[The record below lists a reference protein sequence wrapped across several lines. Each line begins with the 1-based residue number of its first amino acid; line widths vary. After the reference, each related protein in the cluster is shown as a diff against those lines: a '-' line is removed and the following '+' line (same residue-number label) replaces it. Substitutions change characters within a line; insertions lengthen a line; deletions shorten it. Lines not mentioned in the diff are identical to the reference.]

1 MRAPMNGR
9 SKTTPGGFGLRAG
22 KRPQARPTRA
32 CRRREARMAA
42 AAIELQA
49 AVHAALSADAALTAR
64 LGGARIYDHAP
75 ANVPFPYV
83 TFGRT
88 SVYDWSTGTENGTE
102 QLFSLHVWSKARGKA
117 EALEI
122 MELIKPRLAAQP
134 VPLAEG
140 RLVLMRHDFAEV
152 RYDDDLAL
160 YRGVMRFRA
169 LIEAAG

>member
-1 MRAPMNGR
+1 MHAPMNVC
-9 SKTTPGGFGLRAG
+9 STITPGGFEPRDAKGA
-22 KRPQARPTRA
+22 QARPART
-32 CRRREARMAA
+32 CIRREARVAA

-49 AVHAALSADAALTAR
+49 AVHAALSANAALTTR
-64 LGGARIYDHAP
+64 LGGPRIYDHAP

-88 SVYDWSTGTENGTE
+88 SVYDWSTGTESGTE

-117 EALEI
+117 ETLEI
-122 MELIKPRLAAQP
+122 MDLIGPVLAAQP

-140 RLVLMRHDFAEV
+140 QLVLIRLDFAEV

-160 YRGVMRFRA
+160 YRGVLRFRA

>member
-1 MRAPMNGR
+1 MHAPMNVC
-9 SKTTPGGFGLRAG
+9 STITPGGFEPRDAKGA
-22 KRPQARPTRA
+22 QARPART
-32 CRRREARMAA
+32 CIRREARVAA

-49 AVHAALSADAALTAR
+49 AVHAALSANAALTTR
-64 LGGARIYDHAP
+64 LGGPRIYDHAP

-88 SVYDWSTGTENGTE
+88 SVYDWSTGTESGTE

-117 EALEI
+117 ETLEI
-122 MELIKPRLAAQP
+122 MDLIGPVLAAQP

-140 RLVLMRHDFAEV
+140 RLVLIRLDFAEV

-160 YRGVMRFRA
+160 YRGVLRFRA

>member
-1 MRAPMNGR
+1 MHSPKNACSTIM
-9 SKTTPGGFGLRAG
+9 PGGFEPRDAKGA
-22 KRPQARPTRA
+22 QARPARA
-32 CRRREARMAA
+32 CRRREARVAA

-122 MELIKPRLAAQP
+122 MDLIQPRLADQP

-140 RLVLMRHDFAEV
+140 RLVLMRLDYAEV

-160 YRGVMRFRA
+160 YRGLLRFRA